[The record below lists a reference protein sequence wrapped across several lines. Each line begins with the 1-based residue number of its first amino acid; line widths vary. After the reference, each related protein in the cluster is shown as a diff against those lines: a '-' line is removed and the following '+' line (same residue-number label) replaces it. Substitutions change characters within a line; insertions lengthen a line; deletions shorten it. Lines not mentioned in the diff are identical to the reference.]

1 MQHPA
6 KVSRRKGASDRT
18 SRERFTLRV
27 LLVFHPAGVTIKVGD
42 HGWEISAVPLEPRD
56 KPQVLPMRR
65 LRAVYLCK
73 LMNSKNFAVESK
85 RYICLP
91 QKRKYIKRWKAGQAY
106 DYLLHL

>member
-6 KVSRRKGASDRT
+6 KVSRRKGVSDRT

-27 LLVFHPAGVTIKVGD
+27 LLVFHPTGVTIKVGD
-42 HGWEISAVPLEPRD
+42 HGWEIS
-56 KPQVLPMRR
+56 
-65 LRAVYLCK
+65 AVYLCK